1 MKRMIGIATAALS
14 CLLLAACAQGSAP
27 ASVHIVDYK
36 ADQLPDDVEVLKDIE
51 YGQAGG
57 VSLRL
62 NLIRPKE
69 PDQQPLPVIVW
80 IHGGGW
86 MAGNKDDAI
95 GLLCGFAQRGY
106 ACVSVEYRFADVAV
120 FPAQIHDC
128 KAAIRFL
135 RAHAQEY
142 GLDAQRIGAW
152 GDSAGGHLAALLG
165 TSGDVPE
172 LKGDGGNPEQSSR
185 VQAVCDWYGP
195 VGFAEAAMAQDHPI
209 SVLLGGT
216 PQSRREL
223 ARQADP
229 ITFLSAD
236 DPPILIMHGDRD
248 ELVPLQLSRGFADAL
263 SAGSVDVTLDVIR
276 GAGHGDGFWGV
287 TAIYDKVLAFFDKV
301 LKKN

>member
-1 MKRMIGIATAALS
+1 MKRMIGVAAAALS
-14 CLLLAACAQGSAP
+14 CLLLGSCAQGSAP
-27 ASVHIVDYK
+27 ASRSIVDYK

-51 YGQAGG
+51 YGQVGG

-62 NLIRPKE
+62 NLVRPKD
-69 PDQQPLPVIVW
+69 PAQQPLPVIVW

-86 MAGNKDDAI
+86 VGGSKDDAT

-106 ACVSVEYRFADVAV
+106 ACASVEYRFADVAV
-120 FPAQIHDC
+120 FPAQIQDC

-135 RAHAQEY
+135 RANAQEY

-152 GDSAGGHLAALLG
+152 GDSAGGHLVALLG
-165 TSGDVPE
+165 TSGDVQALE
-172 LKGDGGNPEQSSR
+172 GDAGNMEQSSR

-195 VGFAEAAMAQDHPI
+195 VGFAEGTMAQDHPI

-216 PQSRREL
+216 PQSNREL

-229 ITFLSAD
+229 ITFISAG
-236 DPPILIMHGDRD
+236 DPPMLIMHGDRD
-248 ELVPLQLSRGFADAL
+248 NLVPVQLSRGFADAL
-263 SAGSVDVTLDVIR
+263 SAGSVDVTLDIIR

-287 TAIYDKVLAFFDKV
+287 TAIYDKVLNFFDKV
-301 LKKN
+301 LKES